1 MRSLRI
7 EMALESGAWVLPA
20 SGDIAVYRPHIGD
33 DLSALPKARVVVLT
47 GFRPDHDHF
56 AALGYRVTAVGQFA
70 TALICVPRAKAHAH
84 ALLAEACLALR
95 PGAVMAVD
103 GQKTDGVEAVLKDCK
118 ALGLELG
125 EAVTKGHGRLATVP
139 ADRRLVAWAAQDHL
153 VDGFV
158 TRPGVFSAD
167 GPDHGSVML
176 AQALP
181 MDLRGRIGDLGAG
194 WGYLARAILTR
205 PRVTHVDLVE
215 AEHTALDC
223 ACRNVPDPRAQF
235 HWADATLF
243 RPEKLWSAVVM
254 NPPFHNG
261 READPALGLA
271 FIRAAQKGLAPDGT
285 LWMVANRH
293 LPYELTLRAL
303 FRTVEV
309 VQADGSFAVT
319 KAAYPLRGKR

>member
-7 EMALESGAWVLPA
+7 EMALDSGAWVLPD
-20 SGDIAVYRPHIGD
+20 SGDIAVYHPRIGD
-33 DLSALPKARVVVLT
+33 DLTALPKDRVVVLT
-47 GFRPDHDHF
+47 GFKPDHDHF
-56 AALGYRVTAVGQFA
+56 AGLGYRVASVGQFA
-70 TALICVPRAKAHAH
+70 TALICVSRAKAEAR

-118 ALGLELG
+118 ALGLDLG

-139 ADRRLVAWAAQDHL
+139 ADARLLDWAAQDHL

-181 MDLRGRIGDLGAG
+181 QDLRGRVGDLGAG
-194 WGYLARAILTR
+194 WGYLSRTILAR
-205 PRVTHVDLVE
+205 PRVTHVDVVE
-215 AEHTALDC
+215 ADATALDC
-223 ACRNVPDPRAQF
+223 ARRNLSSPLAQF
-235 HWADATLF
+235 HWADARGF

-261 READPALGLA
+261 RAADPALGIA
-271 FIRAAQKGLAPDGT
+271 FIRAAHKGLAPDGV

-293 LPYELTLRAL
+293 LPYEPVLRDL
-303 FRTVEV
+303 FRVVEV

-319 KAAYPLRGKR
+319 RAAFPVRAKR

>member
-1 MRSLRI
+1 MRTSRI
-7 EMALESGAWVLPA
+7 DMALESGAWVLPA
-20 SGDIAVYRPHIGD
+20 TGDIAVYRPRIGD

-47 GFRPDHDHF
+47 GFKPDHDHF
-56 AALGYRVTAVGQFA
+56 AASGYRIAASGQFA
-70 TALICVPRAKAHAH
+70 TALICVPRAKAEAR

-95 PGAVMAVD
+95 PGAMMAVD
-103 GQKTDGVEAVLKDCK
+103 GQKTDGVEALLKDCK

-139 ADRRLVAWAAQDHL
+139 ADARLLDWAAQNH
-153 VDGFV
+153 VVEGFI

-176 AQALP
+176 AQSLP

-194 WGYLARAILTR
+194 WGYLSRAIMAR

-215 AEHTALDC
+215 AEFTALDC

-235 HWADATLF
+235 HWADARSF

-271 FIRAAQKGLAPDGT
+271 FIRAAHKGLAPDGV

-293 LPYELTLRAL
+293 LPYEPLLREV
-303 FRTVEV
+303 FRVIEV
-309 VQADGSFAVT
+309 VKADGSFAVT
-319 KAAYPLRGKR
+319 KAAYPVRAKR